1 MRGFYFSRGKLF
13 SHSTT
18 FIMLASF
25 ILFLALWLQQG
36 WAQTSCPAVT
46 QHLTDP
52 PYDNYFYS
60 DCHGDSQAVV
70 TSPLPD
76 SNLTLIGPRFI
87 VAWPA
92 GNSGICNYFQPLN
105 GPNGSLAIELVN
117 STVGSPLGPIYRTAQ
132 GSANPFVGVQ
142 GVLSFNSSAEL
153 TIPILGSIRT
163 IRDFTE
169 GPSLLRPVIQDAIKI
184 TKSNG
189 TGATISR
196 LCEYSENAAVPM
208 GAFLQSSNADL
219 RQGST
224 MSPRRASQW
233 CHTRNRLPT

>member
-1 MRGFYFSRGKLF
+1 
-13 SHSTT
+13 
-18 FIMLASF
+18 MLASLV
-25 ILFLALWLQQG
+25 LFLALWLQQC
-36 WAQTSCPAVT
+36 WAQNSGSCPAVT

-60 DCHGDSQAVV
+60 DCNSDSQVVV

-76 SNLTLIGPRFI
+76 SNLTIIGPRFI

-92 GNSGICNYFQPLN
+92 GASGICTFFQPQN

-117 STVGSPLGPIYRTAQ
+117 STFGNPLGPVYRTTQ
-132 GSANPFVGVQ
+132 NSDNPFVGVQ
-142 GVLSFNSSAEL
+142 GVLAFNSSATL

-169 GPSLLRPVIQDAIKI
+169 GPSLLRPVIQDAVNI
-184 TKSNG
+184 TRSNG

-196 LCEYSENAAVPM
+196 LCES
-208 GAFLQSSNADL
+208 LTTKQSH
-219 RQGST
+219 GKF
-224 MSPRRASQW
+224 
-233 CHTRNRLPT
+233 RLPSSS